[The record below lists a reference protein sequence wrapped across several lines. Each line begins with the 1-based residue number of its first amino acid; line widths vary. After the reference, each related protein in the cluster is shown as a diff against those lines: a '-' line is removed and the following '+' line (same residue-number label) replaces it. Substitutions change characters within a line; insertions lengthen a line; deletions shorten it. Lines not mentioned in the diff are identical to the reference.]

1 MKAFKGLLWA
11 LLIYAMLWAVL
22 MFGIASVCHEVDMR
36 REKVENKAKVY
47 QWWHERD
54 LNTYLTQKNGNGY
67 HNQSAR

>member
-1 MKAFKGLLWA
+1 MKAFKEIMWA
-11 LLIYAMLWAVL
+11 LLIYAMLWAAL

-54 LNTYLTQKNGNGY
+54 LNTYLTQ
-67 HNQSAR
+67 REWTR